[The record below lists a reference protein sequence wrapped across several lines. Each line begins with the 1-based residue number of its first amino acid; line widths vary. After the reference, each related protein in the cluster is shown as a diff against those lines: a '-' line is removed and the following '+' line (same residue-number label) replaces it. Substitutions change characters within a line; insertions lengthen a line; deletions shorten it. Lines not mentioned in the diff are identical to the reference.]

1 MDGLH
6 GQLDSKRRQSGDL
19 QKIDSGLERVL
30 GVEGIGEPRHQPFE
44 DARAFSIAQRPA
56 QLVAERLDRRACRS
70 ECLPH
75 LNRAALPFAGAD
87 ASPFGDGVGEGE
99 VGRQQRD
106 CSAQVVV
113 VTRAELHHRL
123 AEHTPGC
130 ERRAPG
136 HALHRSGGPLPF
148 SGVHGV
154 DTLHDRPGV
163 APQRVARI
171 EDIETVPAPVDHEQ
185 VRERPFRPQRGGPN
199 DQESRVDR
207 QSIGSVQAS
216 DVPHQVLVSHR
227 REGDGLSLQCGLR
240 VHGGGLSFQTA
251 LRELPG
257 ALDAGA
263 EAQERPFLR
272 TTVSVLRLPEPVECA
287 APVAVVQELPDLI
300 QQDFG
305 GYVLRF
311 RSLSL
316 ALAAAVFARCH
327 ACVVCEPLSEADS

>member
-6 GQLDSKRRQSGDL
+6 GQLDSKRRQGGDL

-56 QLVAERLDRRACRS
+56 QLVAERLDRRARRS
-70 ECLPH
+70 ECLAH
-75 LNRAALPFAGAD
+75 LNRTALPFAGAD
-87 ASPFGDGVGEGE
+87 ASPFGGGVGEGE
-99 VGRQQRD
+99 IGRQQRD
-106 CSAQVVV
+106 GSAQVVV
-113 VTRAELHHRL
+113 ITGAELHHGL
-123 AEHTPGC
+123 AEHAPGR

-136 HALHRSGGPLPF
+136 HALHRSGGALPF

-154 DTLHDRPGV
+154 DTLHDRPGI
-163 APQRVARI
+163 APQGVVRI
-171 EDIETVPAPVDHEQ
+171 EDIETVPAPADHEQ
-185 VRERPFRPQRGGPN
+185 VRESPFRAQRGGPS

-216 DVPHQVLVSHR
+216 DVSHQVLVSHR
-227 REGDGLSLQCGLR
+227 RDGDGLSVPCGLCA
-240 VHGGGLSFQTA
+240 HGGGLSFETA

-263 EAQERPFLR
+263 EAQERPFLG

-305 GYVLRF
+305 GYVLRL

-316 ALAAAVFARCH
+316 ALAAAVLGRCH
-327 ACVVCEPLSEADS
+327 ACFVREPLSEPDS